1 MKLLACHIENFGKL
15 SDFSM
20 DFSDGMNVI
29 SEENGWG
36 KTTLAAFL
44 KAMLY
49 GLDARKEPGAYDKER
64 GIYHPWQGGIFGGT
78 LDFEAA
84 GHSWRISR
92 TFGKTEKADEF
103 HLYDLSTML
112 ENEAFSSN
120 VGLELFDL
128 DSASFKRSIFIGQN
142 DCTCTSTDS
151 IHAKL
156 GNLAENT
163 NDINN
168 YESACLKL
176 KDALNH
182 LSPNRVTGSIKRRR
196 QLIEQLGVEIRSLDA
211 AEEGYAQL
219 QELYDAKAEEKEHLL
234 QERQQQA
241 AALQEVSRESA
252 LQEKRAQYEA
262 LLTDARQ
269 LGETCRNYQ
278 NRFPAGVPDEE
289 DLRRLTG
296 TVRQMAETEATIRNL
311 GTDEEEKRNYERLS
325 ERFAEGAP
333 DKETITKYIEKQHEL
348 AAMKEKLEEAR
359 QEEQEMQTKLDSEPL
374 PEEKHK
380 KASWPVGSVIGVLMI
395 AAALL
400 GLGGSIA
407 IRIYMSS
414 LSFARYAPA
423 VGFMFAGVLCIVS
436 SVFFQMGRKQKEQQK
451 KLLEE
456 EQEESRRRQSERLES
471 LLALQ
476 ERIAGQ
482 EKQIEECSEEIRVFL
497 ESCHQEAQPEQ
508 YVPAL
513 YELSNEAERF
523 ARLQQTKDALEEA
536 GETQKELQAQVDAF
550 AQQYHLQLQG
560 DLAAELTD
568 IQTRAAEYRIAK
580 QSYER
585 ALWKL
590 QQFEAQ
596 NDTKRLL
603 EEEHSGNTLEEVNAS
618 IREIDLQIEEAR
630 DTIEQYR
637 RQMEQL
643 QQQIDLKADR
653 EEELRRNQSLQ
664 EDDIHRYEIMECTQ
678 EYLHRAKESFT
689 AQYMAPISD
698 GFRKYYGM
706 LAESAQ
712 EEWQINANIQLQVR
726 QAGQMRETQM
736 LSSGYQDLIGICMR
750 LALADAMYQEEK
762 PFLILDDPFVNL
774 DDAKVEAG
782 KRLIQAVS
790 EEYQTIYFTCH
801 HSRKP

>member
-1 MKLLACHIENFGKL
+1 
-15 SDFSM
+15 M

-29 SEENGWG
+29 NEENGWG
-36 KTTLAAFL
+36 KTTLAVFL

-49 GLDARKEPGAYDKER
+49 GLDARREPGAYDRER
-64 GIYHPWQGGIFGGT
+64 GMYRPWQGGIFGGT
-78 LDFEAA
+78 LDFET
-84 GHSWRISR
+84 GGRSYRISR
-92 TFGKTEKADEF
+92 TFGKTEKTDEF

-112 ENEAFSSN
+112 ESGDFSAN
-120 VGLELFDL
+120 IGVELFDL

-151 IHAKL
+151 INAKL

-168 YESACLKL
+168 YESACIKL

-196 QLIEQLGVEIRSLDA
+196 QLMEQLGVEIKSLTA
-211 AEEGYAQL
+211 AEEGYVQL
-219 QELYDAKAEEKEHLL
+219 QELYHAKEQEKEQLT
-234 QERQQQA
+234 QTRQQQV
-241 AALQEVSRESA
+241 AALQQVSRESA

-278 NRFPAGVPDEE
+278 SRFPAGVPGEE

-296 TVRQMAETEATIRNL
+296 TVRQMAETEASIRTL
-311 GTDEEEKRNYERLS
+311 DTDEEGRQDYERLGK
-325 ERFAEGAP
+325 RFADGVP
-333 DKETITKYIEKQHEL
+333 DKAVIAEYMEKQHTLASGREQL
-348 AAMKEKLEEAR
+348 AAAKQQEQELRLQLESESAAEEA
-359 QEEQEMQTKLDSEPL
+359 P
-374 PEEKHK
+374 K
-380 KASWPVGSVIGVLMI
+380 KASWPVGSVIGVLLI
-395 AAALL
+395 VAAFL
-400 GLGGSIA
+400 GLGGA
-407 IRIYMSS
+407 VGIRVYMSTLS
-414 LSFARYAPA
+414 LARYAPA
-423 VGFMFAGVLCIVS
+423 IGFMFAGAMCILS
-436 SVFFQMGRKQKEQQK
+436 SVFFQMGRKQKEKKQ
-451 KLLEE
+451 KLLDE
-456 EQEESRRRQSERLES
+456 EQKEKERREDEK
-471 LLALQ
+471 LAPLTDLK
-476 ERIAGQ
+476 ERIAGLERQIAEQ
-482 EKQIEECSEEIRVFL
+482 EEQIGEFL
-497 ESCHQEAQPEQ
+497 ASCHQEAQPEQ
-508 YVPAL
+508 FVPAL
-513 YELSNEAERF
+513 YELSNETERF
-523 ARLQQTKDALEEA
+523 ARLQQTQDALTEA
-536 GETQKELQAQVDAF
+536 REDQQALQAQVDAF
-550 AQQYHLQLQG
+550 AQQYRLQFG
-560 DLAAELTD
+560 EDIASELTD

-603 EEEHSGNTLEEVNAS
+603 EEKQSGDTLEGVNAS
-618 IREIDLQIEEAR
+618 IHEIDTQLDAAREAM
-630 DTIEQYR
+630 EQYH

-643 QQQIDLKADR
+643 QQQMDLKADR

-664 EDDIHRYEIMECTQ
+664 EEEAHRYEILECTQ
-678 EYLHRAKESFT
+678 EFLRKAKESFT

-712 EEWQINANIQLQVR
+712 EEWQINANIQLQIR
-726 QAGQMRETQM
+726 QAGQMREPQM

-750 LALADAMYQEEK
+750 LALADAMYQGEK

-782 KRLIQAVS
+782 KRLLAAVS

-801 HSRKP
+801 QSRRPADA